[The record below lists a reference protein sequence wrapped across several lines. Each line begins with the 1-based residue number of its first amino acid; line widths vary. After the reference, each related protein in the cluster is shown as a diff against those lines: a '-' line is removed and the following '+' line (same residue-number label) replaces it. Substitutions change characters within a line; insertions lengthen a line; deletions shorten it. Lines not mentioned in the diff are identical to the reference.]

1 MGDLVLQ
8 PAGVAGIAVAC
19 SWRAGETG
27 VFAKATIAVAG
38 YWPRALWDPAAAK
51 GSVAIDNHCADR
63 I

>member
-1 MGDLVLQ
+1 MSPEQPSPVHGVL
-8 PAGVAGIAVAC
+8 GN
-19 SWRAGETG
+19 R

-51 GSVAIDNHCADR
+51 CSVAIDNHCADR